1 MAYVYRH
8 IRLDKNQPFYIGISK
23 NDNYGNCKRAKS
35 CTGRN
40 FIWKRIVDKTDYE
53 VEVIMDGLTWEEAKQ
68 KEIEFIKL
76 YGRLNSG
83 TGILSNMTDGGEGG
97 LGVVV
102 SEITRKKLSEN
113 SKKKGISKETR
124 EKMAS
129 KLRGRPLPDWQKELL
144 RKAAIGKDVYWS
156 KKKVDQYD
164 LNGEFVQTFNS
175 INDAARCLNLQQAN
189 IGKVLKKKRSHTGG
203 YIFVYS
209 GKPFSLGEL
218 TFRRKN
224 VRKKVV
230 NLATGEVYDT
240 MSEAAKKNGIK
251 YDFFKRM
258 MKKKN
263 GEFEYLSVN

>member
-113 SKKKGISKETR
+113 SKKNGISKETR

-129 KLRGRPLPDWQKELL
+129 KLRGRSLPDWQRKILKE
-144 RKAAIGKDVYWS
+144 AAKGKDVYWA
-156 KKKVDQYD
+156 KKKIDQYD
-164 LNGEFVQTFNS
+164 LNGNFIQTFES
-175 INDAARCLNLQQAN
+175 LSSAARILGVQQAN
-189 IGKVLKKKRSHTGG
+189 ITKVLAKKRNHAGRF
-203 YIFVYS
+203 IFLYH
-209 GKPFSLGEL
+209 GETL
-218 TFRRKN
+218 DKN
-224 VRKKVV
+224 FTTPKAKNIRKKVLNLTTGDIYD
-230 NLATGEVYDT
+230 NLA
-240 MSEAAKKNGIK
+240 EAARANGIK
-251 YDFFKRM
+251 YACLKER
-258 MKKKN
+258 MKKENDKFKFLPLN
-263 GEFEYLSVN
+263 